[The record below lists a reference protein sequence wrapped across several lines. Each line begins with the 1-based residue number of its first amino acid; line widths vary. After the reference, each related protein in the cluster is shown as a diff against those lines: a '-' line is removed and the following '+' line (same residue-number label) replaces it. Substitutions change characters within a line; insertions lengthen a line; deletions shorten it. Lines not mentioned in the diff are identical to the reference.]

1 MLEVRSRDKGVDE
14 MLNIDKNLVVVRG
27 GGDIATGTIQKL
39 YRAGFKVVILEIE
52 NPSAIRREVSFCEA
66 VYDGEMTIEGI
77 TAKLCHSVEEIK
89 SYWQDNKI
97 PLIIDSKAESIK
109 ELRPFAVVDGILAK
123 RNCGTTKDMAPI
135 TIGLG
140 PGFTAG
146 EDVDI
151 VIETM
156 RGHNLGKLIF
166 EGKPMANTGIPGII
180 KGVGKERVIYSP
192 CAGIVKNISKI
203 GDMVEK
209 NQVIATVDGVE
220 VLATISGVLR
230 GLIRDGYE
238 VPERFKMADVDPR
251 EEEQANCFTISDK
264 ARAIGGAV
272 LEAILYLKN
281 KKEI

>member
-1 MLEVRSRDKGVDE
+1 MLEINKT
-14 MLNIDKNLVVVRG
+14 LVIVRG
-27 GGDIATGTIQKL
+27 GGDIATGSIQKL
-39 YRAGFKVVILEIE
+39 YRAGFKVLVLEIE
-52 NPSAIRREVSFCEA
+52 KPSAIRRKVAFCEA
-66 VYDGEMTIEGI
+66 IYEKEMTIEGV
-77 TAKLCHSVEEIK
+77 TAKLCNSIEDIEQVWREK
-89 SYWQDNKI
+89 KI
-97 PLIIDSKAESIK
+97 PILVDSTGESIYK
-109 ELRPFAVVDGILAK
+109 LKPQVVIDGILAK
-123 RNCGTTKDMAPI
+123 KNYGTNREMAPI

-146 EDVDI
+146 EDVDV

-192 CAGIVKNISKI
+192 CAGVVKNICKI
-203 GDMVEK
+203 GDMVEE

-230 GLIRDGYE
+230 GLIREGYE
-238 VPERFKMADVDPR
+238 VPEKFKMADIDPR

-272 LEAILYLKN
+272 LEAVLYLKN
-281 KKEI
+281 EKNI

>member
-1 MLEVRSRDKGVDE
+1 MLEINRT
-14 MLNIDKNLVVVRG
+14 LVIVRG
-27 GGDIATGTIQKL
+27 GGDIATGSIQKL
-39 YRAGFKVVILEIE
+39 YRAGFKVLVLEIE
-52 NPSAIRREVSFCEA
+52 KPSAIRREVAFCEA
-66 VYDGEMTIEGI
+66 IYEKEMTIEGV
-77 TAKLCHSVEEIK
+77 TAKLCNSIEDIEQVWREK
-89 SYWQDNKI
+89 KI
-97 PLIIDSKAESIK
+97 PILVDSTGESIYK
-109 ELRPFAVVDGILAK
+109 LKPQVVIDGILAK
-123 RNCGTTKDMAPI
+123 KNYGTNREMAPI

-146 EDVDI
+146 EDVDV

-180 KGVGKERVIYSP
+180 KGIGKERVIYSP
-192 CAGIVKNISKI
+192 CAGVVKNICKI

-209 NQVIATVDGVE
+209 NQVIATVDEVE

-230 GLIRDGYE
+230 GLIREGYE
-238 VPERFKMADVDPR
+238 VPEKFKMADIDPR

-272 LEAILYLKN
+272 LEAVLYLKN
-281 KKEI
+281 EKNI

>member
-1 MLEVRSRDKGVDE
+1 MLEINRT
-14 MLNIDKNLVVVRG
+14 LVIVRG
-27 GGDIATGTIQKL
+27 GGDIATGSIQKL
-39 YRAGFKVVILEIE
+39 YRAGFKVLVLEIE
-52 NPSAIRREVSFCEA
+52 KPSAIRREVAFCEA
-66 VYDGEMTIEGI
+66 IYEKEMTIEGV
-77 TAKLCHSVEEIK
+77 TAKLCNSIEDIEQVWREK
-89 SYWQDNKI
+89 KI
-97 PLIIDSKAESIK
+97 PVLVDSTGESIYK
-109 ELRPFAVVDGILAK
+109 LKPQVVIDGILAK
-123 RNCGTTKDMAPI
+123 KNYGTNREMAPI

-146 EDVDI
+146 EDVDV

-192 CAGIVKNISKI
+192 CAGVVKNICKI

-230 GLIRDGYE
+230 GLIREGYE
-238 VPERFKMADVDPR
+238 VPEKFKMADIDPR

-272 LEAILYLKN
+272 LEAVLYLKN
-281 KKEI
+281 EKNI

>member
-1 MLEVRSRDKGVDE
+1 MLEINKT
-14 MLNIDKNLVVVRG
+14 LVIVRG
-27 GGDIATGTIQKL
+27 GGDIATGSIQKL
-39 YRAGFKVVILEIE
+39 YRAGFKVLVLEIE
-52 NPSAIRREVSFCEA
+52 KPSAIRRKVAFCEA
-66 VYDGEMTIEGI
+66 IYEKEMTIEGG
-77 TAKLCHSVEEIK
+77 TAKLCNSIEDIEQVWREK
-89 SYWQDNKI
+89 KI
-97 PLIIDSKAESIK
+97 PVLVDSTGESIYK
-109 ELRPFAVVDGILAK
+109 LKPQVVIDGILAK
-123 RNCGTTKDMAPI
+123 KNYGTNREMAPI

-146 EDVDI
+146 EDVDV

-192 CAGIVKNISKI
+192 CAGVVKNICKI

-230 GLIRDGYE
+230 GLIREGYE
-238 VPERFKMADVDPR
+238 VPEKFKMADIDPR

-272 LEAILYLKN
+272 LEAVLYLKN
-281 KKEI
+281 EKIYRGVIWN